1 MPNTTPILPEDT
13 IRALLEQQID
23 ILAAIEAAEDDDAL
37 MHLHAMQYDVA
48 RSITDWLEASEAVT
62 CA

>member
-48 RSITDWLEASEAVT
+48 HQITHWLVEAEAVT
-62 CA
+62 HA